1 VISKIVIKDNHPRR
15 SMPRNGVHPH
25 KKFEGIYLIGG
36 EGEERL
42 GTRSLAPGENVY
54 GEEIVK
60 VGDEEYRI
68 WDPFRSKLAAAILKG
83 LSKIP
88 IGKKSRVLYLGA
100 ASGTTV
106 SHVSD
111 IVGSQGKVYCVEFA
125 QRSFRD
131 LVNNVSRSRPNTVPI
146 FEDARFP
153 SRYRSLVSEVD
164 SVYCDIAQPDQGRIL
179 AENLDTFLKEGDDFL
194 MAIKARSIDVT
205 RDPNAIFRQEVDVLK
220 KRGYAIQEMVRL
232 DPFEKDH
239 CMVRGGK

>member
-1 VISKIVIKDNHPRR
+1 
-15 SMPRNGVHPH
+15 M
-25 KKFEGIYLIGG
+25 GG

-83 LSKIP
+83 LHKIP
-88 IGKKSRVLYLGA
+88 IREKSKVLYLGA

-111 IVGSQGKVYCVEFA
+111 IVGREGKVYCVEFA

-131 LVNNVSRSRPNTVPI
+131 LVNNVSKNRINTVPI

-153 SRYRSLVSEVD
+153 SRYRTLVSEVD
-164 SVYCDIAQPDQGRIL
+164 SVYCDIAQPDQARIL
-179 AENLDTFLKEGDDFL
+179 AENLDTFLDPGNEFL

-205 RDPNAIFRQEVDVLK
+205 RDPNAIFRQEADVLK
-220 KRGYAIQEMVRL
+220 KRGYVIEEMVRL

>member
-1 VISKIVIKDNHPRR
+1 
-15 SMPRNGVHPH
+15 MPRNGVHPH
-25 KKFEGIYLIGG
+25 KKFEGIYLI
-36 EGEERL
+36 EVDGEERL

-60 VGDEEYRI
+60 AGDEEYRI

-83 LSKIP
+83 LHKIP
-88 IGKKSRVLYLGA
+88 IRENSKVLYLGA

-111 IVGSQGKVYCVEFA
+111 IVGHEGKVYCVEFA

-131 LVNNVSRSRPNTVPI
+131 LVNNVSKNRTNTVPI

-153 SRYRSLVSEVD
+153 SRYRTLVSEVD
-164 SVYCDIAQPDQGRIL
+164 AVYCDIAQPDQARIL
-179 AENLDTFLKEGDDFL
+179 AENLDTFLDPGNEFL

-205 RDPNAIFRQEVDVLK
+205 KDPNTIFRQEAEVLK
-220 KRGYAIQEMVRL
+220 KKGYSIEEMVL
-232 DPFEKDH
+232 LQPFEKDH

>member
-1 VISKIVIKDNHPRR
+1 
-15 SMPRNGVHPH
+15 MLRNGVHPH
-25 KKFEGIYLIGG
+25 RKFEGIYLIER

-42 GTRSLAPGENVY
+42 GTLSLAPGGTVY

-60 VGDEEYRI
+60 VGDEEYRV

-83 LSKIP
+83 LGKIP
-88 IGKKSRVLYLGA
+88 FGEKSNVLYLGA

-111 IVGSQGKVYCVEFA
+111 IVGSQGKVFCVEFA

-131 LVNNVSRSRPNTVPI
+131 LVNNVSKNRTNTVPI

-153 SRYRSLVSEVD
+153 SRYRSLVSEID
-164 SVYCDIAQPDQGRIL
+164 SVYCDIAQPDQARIL
-179 AENLDTFLKEGDDFL
+179 AENLDTFLEQGKEFL

-205 RDPNAIFRQEVDVLK
+205 KDPDAIFRREAEVLK
-220 KRGYAIQEMVRL
+220 KRGCRIEEMVRL
-232 DPFEKDH
+232 DHFEKDH